1 VNSFSPELTN
11 LAGKLDLEMTGR
23 QGPGERPL
31 LYGHSGPST
40 KPGTPSATPG
50 ASASGREVRSIAARN
65 AVDAPE
71 TTVNGSYPQAGRE
84 ALPVSDV
91 GRLLLH
97 CADRPGLVAAV
108 TTFLAQAGANIVSL
122 DQHATKQSGGTFMQR
137 TIFHLPGL
145 ATARDALDRD
155 FAQQVAARFN
165 MHFGLTE
172 AAKPKRVA
180 IMASRADHCLL
191 DLLWRNRRGELDM
204 SVVMVIANHP
214 DLADQVRAFGV
225 PFLHVPATKD
235 IRTQAE
241 QRQLD
246 ALRNNVDLVVLA
258 RYMQLI
264 TPQFLA
270 AVGCP
275 LINIHHS
282 FLPSFIGAAPYRRAK
297 ERGVKLVGATAH
309 YVTETLDE
317 GPIIEQDVVR
327 VDHRHGVGD
336 LIRLGADVERA
347 VLSRAVLW
355 HCQDRIIQHGNQT
368 IVF

>member
-1 VNSFSPELTN
+1 MAAVGGQYPEV
-11 LAGKLDLEMTGR
+11 
-23 QGPGERPL
+23 GPG
-31 LYGHSGPST
+31 
-40 KPGTPSATPG
+40 
-50 ASASGREVRSIAARN
+50 
-65 AVDAPE
+65 
-71 TTVNGSYPQAGRE
+71 
-84 ALPVSDV
+84 ALPVKDV
-91 GRLLLH
+91 GRLLLR
-97 CADRPGLVAAV
+97 CGDRPGLVAAV
-108 TTFLAQAGANIVSL
+108 SAFLADAGANIVSL
-122 DQHATKQSGGTFMQR
+122 DQHSTEQSGGTFVQR

-145 ATARDALDRD
+145 TAARDALERD
-155 FAQQVAARFN
+155 FAERVAAPFKMDFR
-165 MHFGLTE
+165 LTE

-180 IMASRADHCLL
+180 IMASKDDHCLL

-204 SVVMVIANHP
+204 SVVMVISNHP
-214 DLADQVRAFGV
+214 DLADQVRPFGV

-235 IRTQAE
+235 IRAQAE

-246 ALRNNVDLVVLA
+246 LLRDNVDLVVLA
-258 RYMQLI
+258 RYMQII
-264 TPQFLA
+264 TPEFLA
-270 AVGCP
+270 EVGCP

-309 YVTETLDE
+309 YVTEELDD

-327 VDHRHGVGD
+327 VDHRHGVSD

-355 HCQDRIIQHGNQT
+355 HCEDRIIRYGNQT